1 MNQKPFRTLI
11 LWTVWL
17 STAMIVYLSLYRDT
31 DVWSFIRHD
40 PSKITWLILI
50 MFAMGV
56 LGSFVLVVLLTF
68 EHLEAQR
75 ADEILR
81 RKGLGGM
88 VLPRR
93 RRRAVHRFFEALR
106 SVVDSNGQPDVDL
119 LLHTELA
126 VYHRI
131 SHSIEV
137 LGNLLITLGLI
148 GTVLGLT
155 LTLTGLT
162 GSLEALGQNQEALLA
177 GLRKAMAGMGTA
189 FYTTLLG
196 AVLGGVLLRVF
207 AQITEHGVDALHDNL
222 TRTVMVRCGAELQPS
237 LERDVR
243 ALDGAMAALGEHV
256 KVLEIALNHSRGAM
270 SQFREEVSQLK
281 EATRGEMAA
290 LAEEILRHRQYVE
303 LLQKEARLLRRLNRP
318 WWALLRRRTR
328 RRLEEGAEQAPEE
341 APGAGA
347 GAGGQGP
354 EQGAKEAEAGPGDRL
369 GAPERPSAVAR
380 RGR

>member
-11 LWTVWL
+11 LWTIWL
-17 STAMIVYLSLYRDT
+17 ATAMIVYLSLYRDT
-31 DVWSFIRHD
+31 EVWSFVRHD

-50 MFAMGV
+50 MFVMGV
-56 LGSFVLVVLLTF
+56 VGSFVLVLLLTF

-75 ADEILR
+75 ADELLR
-81 RKGLGGM
+81 QRGLGGM
-88 VLPRR
+88 TFPRR
-93 RRRAVHRFFEALR
+93 RRLRAVHRFFQALR
-106 SVVDSNGQPDVDL
+106 TVVDSNAQPDVDL

-131 SHSIEV
+131 NHSIEV

-207 AQITEHGVDALHDNL
+207 AQITEHGIEALHDNL
-222 TRTVMVRCGAELQPS
+222 TRTVMVRCGADLQPS
-237 LERDVR
+237 LERDLR

-270 SQFREEVSQLK
+270 SEFREEVSRLR
-281 EATRGEMAA
+281 EATRAEMAA

-303 LLQKEARLLRRLNRP
+303 LLQKEARLLRRLHSP
-318 WWALLRRRTR
+318 WWALARRRSR
-328 RRLEEGAEQAPEE
+328 RRVEE
-341 APGAGA
+341 AAAP
-347 GAGGQGP
+347 QRM
-354 EQGAKEAEAGPGDRL
+354 EAAPSEATREETPA
-369 GAPERPSAVAR
+369 APVAH
-380 RGR
+380 RGRG